1 MQLRERLR
9 PRQVREQ
16 ESTLP
21 ALVVEP
27 AGAAVPGLPRVRPF
41 QRLGGWGVQS
51 WGRFAPGM
59 LAVLTLGLLAR
70 LPGLLAEP
78 LDTPGP
84 QQAALAAFVRGLGW
98 GAGRGLVALP
108 WQGPVPLDLTG
119 GLPIYAWATALLGSL
134 TPGQAW
140 PGRVLSLI
148 TSLLAAGL
156 LFAIVR
162 RLRGG
167 RAGVYAALFLTLSP
181 LGLYYGRAYLPDA
194 ANWLLSLLAVGAAL
208 RWRDSCMAARPRTGL
223 WFALAIGTAGLAL
236 AAAPGNFALLLPLL
250 YITWP
255 RREYHPDYEERVVL
269 DPLHAQ
275 VIAAAGRRE
284 VLVYA
289 LGAVLPLLVWQVLV
303 RVGGTATPTDW
314 GVGGPGAVLHLLTDA
329 GFYTLLLGQV
339 VNTLL
344 TVLGFLL
351 VLAGIGQRLR
361 PPWPLLLQVWLGAAL
376 LGLLLQAPR
385 LAADESALTP
395 LLLPLAALVGVGAA
409 WLATLPAQIASV
421 LRGSESA
428 SDEEGSEGA
437 AESVAADT
445 AAAVTPRPVRGAVRR
460 QGWEAADP
468 TGAEAARQAAAR
480 RLQDRLRVLGHLAV
494 VLGLVGVVWAGLPR
508 LLAHYQADPM
518 ATLYAEAGRRVA
530 AAGNGDRRLVV
541 AGPGAAMIFYASGL
555 TGWRLPADEFTRARL
570 DALHQQGASL
580 LASADQPWLGRQPDY
595 PSLLASFQVAIL
607 DRGFIVFDLNTPP
620 ATTDRLY
627 FLETG
632 HTLRGGFRDFWE
644 KNGGLAQFG
653 YPLTEELQLP
663 SPDDDVVRTTQ
674 VFERAVFELH
684 DDTHTVLLAPLG
696 RWLTKD
702 RPGWKPIAALPDG
715 PDRKYFPQTG
725 HSIRGGFLETWQ
737 ARGGLP
743 MFGYPISEEVREI
756 NPADGKVHTVQYF
769 ERARF
774 ELHPEA
780 QGTPS
785 YIQLGLVGKEWW
797 ERRK

>member
-9 PRQVREQ
+9 PRQVQEQ
-16 ESTLP
+16 ERALP
-21 ALVVEP
+21 ALVTAP
-27 AGAAVPGLPRVRPF
+27 ATEAEPGLPRAHRAS
-41 QRLGGWGVQS
+41 RLGGWGVQT
-51 WGRFAPGM
+51 WGRYAPGV
-59 LAVLTLGLLAR
+59 LAVLTLGLLVR
-70 LPGLLAEP
+70 LPGLLADP

-84 QQAALAAFVRGLGW
+84 QQAALAAFVRGLGI
-98 GAGRGLVALP
+98 GPGHGLVALP

-119 GLPIYAWATALLGSL
+119 GLPLYAWATALLSSL

-140 PGRVLSLI
+140 PGRVLSLL

-162 RLRGG
+162 RLKGG

-194 ANWLLSLLAVGAAL
+194 MNWLVSLLAVGAAL
-208 RWRDSCMAARPRTGL
+208 RWRDSCMAARPRTWL
-223 WFALAIGTAGLAL
+223 WFALATGAAGLAI
-236 AAAPGNFALLLPLL
+236 ASAPGNLAFVLPLL
-250 YITWP
+250 YIAWP
-255 RREYHPDYEERVVL
+255 RLDYDPDYEERVML
-269 DPLHAQ
+269 DPLHAR
-275 VIAAAGRRE
+275 VVAFAGRRE
-284 VLVYA
+284 LLVYG
-289 LGAVLPLLVWQVLV
+289 LGALLPLLVWQVLL
-303 RVGGTATPTDW
+303 RVGGTATATEW
-314 GVGGPGAVLHLLTDA
+314 GLGGPGAVLALLTD
-329 GFYTLLLGQV
+329 GSFYTLLLDQV
-339 VNTLL
+339 VNNLL

-351 VLAGIGQRLR
+351 VLAGLGQRMR
-361 PPWPLLLQVWLGAAL
+361 APWPLLLQVWLGGAL

-395 LLLPLAALVGVGAA
+395 LLLPLAALAGVGAA

-421 LRGSESA
+421 LRGSESGL
-428 SDEEGSEGA
+428 EEVTDGA
-437 AESVAADT
+437 AEFTAAST
-445 AAAVTPRPVRGAVRR
+445 AAAVTPRPARGAVRR

-468 TGAEAARQAAAR
+468 TGAEAARQAATR
-480 RLQDRLRVLGHLAV
+480 RLQDRLLVLGHLAV

-518 ATLYAEAGRRVA
+518 ATLYAAAGRRVA
-530 AAGNGDRRLVV
+530 AAGGPERRLVV
-541 AGPGAAMIFYASGL
+541 AGPGAATIFYASGL
-555 TGWRLPADEFTRARL
+555 TGWAVPAEEFTRARL
-570 DALHQQGASL
+570 DALHQQGAGL

-595 PSLLASFQVAIL
+595 PGLLASFQVAIL
-607 DRGFIVFDLNTPP
+607 DKGFIVFDLSTAPV
-620 ATTDRLY
+620 TSDRLY

-644 KNGGLAQFG
+644 ANGGLPQFG

-663 SPDDDVVRTTQ
+663 GPEDGVVRTTQ

-702 RPGWKPIAALPDG
+702 RPGWKPIPALPDS
-715 PDRKYFPQTG
+715 PDHKYFPETG
-725 HSIRGGFLETWQ
+725 HSIHGGFLETWLG
-737 ARGGLP
+737 RGGLP
-743 MFGYPISEEVREI
+743 LFGYPISEEVREI
-756 NPADGKVHTVQYF
+756 DPTDGKVHTVQYF

-780 QGTPS
+780 QGTPN

-797 ERRK
+797 EQRK